1 MPPADLSYSMETM
14 ADPPDDDFELEQLHT
29 KLRSLL
35 MAKGFTDIEEARA
48 LLDAELNAYN
58 DAGQDSLGGLSPLEM
73 HALLE
78 GDWVTQGP
86 MRINMDL
93 GQEDVEGSDFL
104 VNAQTFLA
112 TVAERGG
119 ITCTAAGNLPR
130 AFVADMMEALRWPPE
145 YVEQVKSANRV
156 INEDDLVGLHILR
169 VVLETGRAIRR
180 IKNRFRVTGSAKNLW
195 EERHAGMLYTR
206 LFLTFFR
213 EFNLDYLGGSIE
225 NPAIQA
231 TIAYSF
237 YRLSRVAQEW
247 RRAGDLAPTILAPA
261 ALATTREAADEW
273 HVCVETCWRILD
285 PLVEFGL
292 LEERGGWSAAGRQS
306 EFRLTP
312 LFSRF
317 LSFEFTEPPR
327 PPLRLVE

>member
-1 MPPADLSYSMETM
+1 M
-14 ADPPDDDFELEQLHT
+14 
-29 KLRSLL
+29 
-35 MAKGFTDIEEARA
+35 EEAQA
-48 LLDAELNAYN
+48 LLDAEVTAYN
-58 DAGQDSLGGLSPLEM
+58 DTGQDVLGELSPLEM
-73 HALLE
+73 HALLD
-78 GDWVTQGP
+78 GDWVTRGP
-86 MRINMDL
+86 MRINLDL
-93 GQEDVEGSDFL
+93 TQEDVVGSDLL

-119 ITCTAAGNLPR
+119 VTCTAAGNLPR
-130 AFVADMMEALRWPPE
+130 AFVADMMDTLRWPPG
-145 YVEQVKSANRV
+145 YVDQVKSANRV

-180 IKNRFRVTGSAKNLW
+180 VKNRFRVTGSAKHLW
-195 EERHAGMLYTR
+195 EERHAGTLYTR

-213 EFNLDYLGGSIE
+213 EFNLDYLGGRLE
-225 NPAIQA
+225 NPAIQ
-231 TIAYSF
+231 TTVAYSF
-237 YRLSRVAQEW
+237 YRLSRVARDW
-247 RRAGDLAPTILAPA
+247 RRAGDLAQAILAPA
-261 ALATTREAADEW
+261 ALAAIREVADEW

-292 LEERGGWSAAGRQS
+292 LQERGSGWSAEGRES

-317 LSFEFTEPPR
+317 LSFEFTDTPR